1 MMTLIDGRFYVDG
14 KEVPIQIGNK
24 EQIKLLKDRQK
35 LMDEGAKIDITT
47 DEFVTYTFVATF
59 ECPSCGKKNHIDDD
73 SEYPFNNSDIKDDFI
88 IITKNHNFD
97 INNVSEQWK
106 NKFVFYSKY
115 FLYFHKINCFI

>member
-14 KEVPIQIGNK
+14 KEVPVEIGNK

-35 LMDEGAKIDITT
+35 LMEEGANIDITT

-73 SEYPFNNSDIKDDFI
+73 SEYPFNNSDIKDMLELDSACSRCGQDFELI
-88 IITKNHNFD
+88 KKDGH
-97 INNVSEQWK
+97 
-106 NKFVFYSKY
+106 YKY
-115 FLYFHKINCFI
+115 KAI